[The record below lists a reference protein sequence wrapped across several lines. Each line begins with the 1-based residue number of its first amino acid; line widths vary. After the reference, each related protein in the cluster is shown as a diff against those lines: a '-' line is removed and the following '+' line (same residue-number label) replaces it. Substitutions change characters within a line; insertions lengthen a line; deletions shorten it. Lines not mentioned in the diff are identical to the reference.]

1 MKSSYP
7 KFLKSIVLLAVLIII
22 SVVSL
27 ESRTTSQLETKR
39 KALFEQKNQDLKEL
53 SQKSSPSGKK
63 LAYFQA
69 KSTENDISQIGDKD
83 YMSIMVEDGANET
96 AVFKGD
102 FHLSSLEWLTDDELV
117 VYRSC
122 GTECI
127 TANLVNTK
135 TAEKQAINLGVGY
148 SWSPDKQY
156 VLAYHYATNY
166 GISVTSR
173 EDRFEKSLLQI
184 RRIYPSSRSIL
195 ADQTRATWAPDSTK
209 LALIIRKER
218 EELLELLVFDVLN
231 NFRVLVQRDL
241 AETEISSLAWSNN
254 TIVTLTENGI
264 DRKIS
269 L

>member
-7 KFLKSIVLLAVLIII
+7 KFVKSILLLALLIII
-22 SVVSL
+22 SIVLS
-27 ESRTTSQLETKR
+27 ESRTTPQLETRR
-39 KALFEQKNQDLKEL
+39 KGASEQKNQDLKEL

-69 KSTENDISQIGDKD
+69 KYTKDEVSQIGDKD
-83 YMSIMVEDGANET
+83 YMAVMVEDGANKT

-127 TANLVNTK
+127 TANLVDTK

-156 VLAYHYATNY
+156 VLAHHYAINY
-166 GISVTSR
+166 GISIASR
-173 EDRFEKSLLQI
+173 ENHFEKSLLQI
-184 RRIYPSSRSIL
+184 RRNHTPAGSAL
-195 ADQTRATWAPDSTK
+195 ANQTRTTWAPDSTK
-209 LALIIRKER
+209 LALIIRKEG
-218 EELLELLVFDVLN
+218 EERLELLVFDLLDD
-231 NFRVLVQRDL
+231 FRVLVQKDL
-241 AETEISSLAWSNN
+241 AETAISSLAWSNTN
-254 TIVTLTENGI
+254 TVVLTENGI
-264 DRKIS
+264 NRRIS
-269 L
+269 F